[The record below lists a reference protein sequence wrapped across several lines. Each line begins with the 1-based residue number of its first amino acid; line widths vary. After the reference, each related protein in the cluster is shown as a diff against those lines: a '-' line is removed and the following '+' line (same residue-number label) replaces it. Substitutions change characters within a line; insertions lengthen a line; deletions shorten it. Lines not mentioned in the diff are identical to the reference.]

1 MIREKI
7 IKQNYAKEG
16 KEKKIEKLSKIG
28 KSDWNNIKIHYFY
41 LFPHRKAHDINAD
54 INKKKKK
61 KNSYKETTEQGR
73 EESKGQLFTQTVISP
88 CKRYLAAVN
97 IF

>member
-1 MIREKI
+1 MQTLTK
-7 IKQNYAKEG
+7 KQ
-16 KEKKIEKLSKIG
+16 KK
-28 KSDWNNIKIHYFY
+28 
-41 LFPHRKAHDINAD
+41 
-54 INKKKKK
+54 
-61 KNSYKETTEQGR
+61 SYKETTEQGR